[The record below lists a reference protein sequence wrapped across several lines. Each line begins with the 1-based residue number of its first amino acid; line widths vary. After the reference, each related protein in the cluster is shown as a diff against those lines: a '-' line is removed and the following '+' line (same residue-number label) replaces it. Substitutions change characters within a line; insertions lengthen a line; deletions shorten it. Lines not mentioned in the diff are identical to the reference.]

1 MRFKHLH
8 EWLEWQ
14 ETLHSQKIELG
25 LERVADVA
33 NSMGLVK
40 PNYKI
45 IVVAGTNGKGS
56 IVTTLESIFH
66 HAGYRV
72 GAYTSP
78 HLLHYNERIRVQQL
92 NIDDDSLCNAF
103 NKVDQ
108 ARADTSLSYFE
119 FGTLAAMQIFADS
132 ELDVAIYEVG
142 LGGRLDA
149 VNILDNDVAIVSS
162 IGIDHVQ
169 WLGSTR
175 ELIGFEKAGVF
186 RANQPAICGDAD
198 PPNSLLEYAEKLGT
212 ELQLINKDYSYKKN
226 NDKTWSF
233 SGEKLNWDGLPMPS
247 LYGETQ
253 IGNAA
258 TALMALIQLDV
269 QLPVTR
275 ESVDRGLSNTSLPG
289 RFQLIPGPCEIILD
303 VAHNLDSAKVLVN
316 NLREMKPA
324 SKTIAVFAVLADKDV
339 CGIIECVG
347 GMFDEWHISQLDSER
362 ALEKES
368 LKKQLDNCCHDCVI
382 YSHAS
387 ISEAYNAAKNSV
399 DESMRIVVFGSF
411 LTVAEVLSLEV

>member
-1 MRFKHLH
+1 MRFKHLR

-25 LERVADVA
+25 LERISDVA
-33 NSMGLVK
+33 SEMGVAK
-40 PNYKI
+40 PVYKK

-56 IVTTLESIFH
+56 IVTILESIFH

-78 HLLHYNERIRVQQL
+78 HLLHYNERIRIRKKD
-92 NIDDDSLCNAF
+92 IDDDSLCKAF

-108 ARADTSLSYFE
+108 ARGDTSLSYFE
-119 FGTLAAMQIFADS
+119 FGTLAAMQIFSES

-149 VNILDNDVAIVSS
+149 VNILDADVAIVSS

-175 ELIGFEKAGVF
+175 ESIGFEKAGVF
-186 RANQPAICGDAD
+186 RPNQSAICGDSN
-198 PPNSLLEYAEKLGT
+198 PPNSLVEYAEKLGT
-212 ELQLINKDYSYKKN
+212 ELFLINKDYSYENQN
-226 NDKTWSF
+226 NEMWSF
-233 SGEKLNWDGLPMPS
+233 SSEGLNWDCLPLPS

-258 TALMALIQLDV
+258 TALMALVRIDEK
-269 QLPVTR
+269 LPVTR
-275 ESVDRGLSNTSLPG
+275 ESVDRGLSNLKLAG
-289 RFQLIPGPCEIILD
+289 RFQRMDGLCEIIFD
-303 VAHNLDSAKVLVN
+303 VAHNLDSAKVLVD
-316 NLREMKPA
+316 NLKELKPA

-347 GMFDEWHISQLDSER
+347 GMFDEWHISQLNSER
-362 ALEKES
+362 ALGKEH

-382 YSHAS
+382 YSYTS
-387 ISEAYNAAKNSV
+387 ISEAYNAAKAKV

-411 LTVAEVLSLEV
+411 LTVAEALNLEV

>member
-1 MRFKHLH
+1 MRFKRLA
-8 EWLEWQ
+8 EWLVWQ

-33 NSMGLVK
+33 NNMGLAK
-40 PNYKI
+40 PSYKT

-56 IVTTLESIFH
+56 IVATLESIFH
-66 HAGYRV
+66 HAGYKV

-78 HLLHYNERIRVQQL
+78 HLLHYNERIRVGLQ
-92 NIDDDSLCNAF
+92 NVDDDSLCNAF
-103 NKVDQ
+103 NKIDQ
-108 ARADTSLSYFE
+108 AREETSLSYFE
-119 FGTLAAMQIFADS
+119 FGTLAAMQVFDDS

-149 VNILDNDVAIVSS
+149 VNILDNDVAIISS

-186 RANQPAICGDAD
+186 RANQTAICGDKD

-212 ELQLINKDYSYKKN
+212 DLLLINKDYSYKKH

-233 SGEKLNWDGLPMPS
+233 SDEKLNWDDLPMPS

-258 TALMALIQLDV
+258 TALMALIQLDE

-275 ESVDRGLSNTSLPG
+275 ESVDRGLSNICLPG
-289 RFQLIPGPCEIILD
+289 RFQVIPGACEIIVD
-303 VAHNLDSAKVLVN
+303 VAHNLDSAKVLVD
-316 NLREMKPA
+316 NLREMKSA

-339 CGIIECVG
+339 CGIIECVEG
-347 GMFDEWHISQLDSER
+347 VFDEWHISQLDSER

-368 LKKQLDNCCHDCVI
+368 LKKQLDKCCHDCVI
-382 YSHAS
+382 YSHSS
-387 ISEAYNAAKNSV
+387 ISEAYNAAKNKANE
-399 DESMRIVVFGSF
+399 DTRIVVFGSF